1 MIIIWIMSESQKNE
15 LLINKTSLLSGG
27 FMIKEFRGKYYFLS
41 NFYEAPITYEGITYQ
56 NNEAAFQSAKVL
68 DMSVREKFSILDPS
82 SAKRKGRH
90 VQLRHDWE
98 KVKFD
103 IMYEICKAKFSQ
115 NAELKDKLLATGDE
129 YLEEGNTWGDRIWG
143 TVNGKGQ
150 NNLGK
155 ILMRVREELR

>member
-1 MIIIWIMSESQKNE
+1 MIN
-15 LLINKTSLLSGG
+15 
-27 FMIKEFRGKYYFLS
+27 EFRGKYYFLS
-41 NFYEAPITYEGITYQ
+41 NFYEASVTWDGITYK

-68 DMSVREKFSILDPS
+68 NKSIREKFFMLDPS

-98 KVKFD
+98 KVKYD
-103 IMYEICKAKFSQ
+103 IMYEICLAKFSQ
-115 NAELKDKLLATGDE
+115 NKELKEKLLGTGDE
-129 YLEEGNTWGDRIWG
+129 HLEEGNTWGDKIWG

-155 ILMRVREELR
+155 ILMRVREELAN

>member
-1 MIIIWIMSESQKNE
+1 MKVY
-15 LLINKTSLLSGG
+15 NKSSLSRGG

-41 NFYEAPITYEGITYQ
+41 NFYEAPVVYDGITYQ

-68 DMSVREKFSILDPS
+68 DKSIREKFSMLDPS

-90 VQLRHDWE
+90 VQLRSDWE
-98 KVKFD
+98 NVKFD

-115 NAELKDKLLATGDE
+115 NKELRNRLLATGNE
-129 YLEEGNTWGDRIWG
+129 HLEEGNTWGDRIWG

-155 ILMRVREELR
+155 ILMRLRDELR

>member
-1 MIIIWIMSESQKNE
+1 
-15 LLINKTSLLSGG
+15 
-27 FMIKEFRGKYYFLS
+27 MIKEFRGKYYFLS
-41 NFYEAPITYEGITYQ
+41 NFYEAPVVYDGITYQ

-68 DMSVREKFSILDPS
+68 DKSIREKFSMLDPS

-90 VQLRHDWE
+90 VQLRSDWE
-98 KVKFD
+98 NVKFD

-115 NAELKDKLLATGDE
+115 NKELRNRLLATGNE
-129 YLEEGNTWGDRIWG
+129 HLEEGNTWGDRIWG

-155 ILMRVREELR
+155 ILMRLRDELR